1 MNRISVY
8 SCHDHY
14 MTYKDLQ
21 RHRGWTLRE
30 HSVQGLPW
38 TLRKPEILYFMKSR
52 GLSI

>member
-21 RHRGWTLRE
+21 RHCGWTLRE
-30 HSVQGLPW
+30 HSVQGLHY
-38 TLRKPEILYFMKSR
+38 KPETLYFIKSR
-52 GLSI
+52 GLSIS